1 LIVDTVMQFM
11 SRFLFVPVF
20 LLIHAFA
27 EAQFTYSID
36 QSIHVEIDGKK
47 LAMPWAGGLNAAQ
60 INTMDLNGDNKQD
73 LVVFDRTAN
82 KVVTFLNQN
91 NQYVYSPDYESSF
104 PVEVDQWML
113 LRDFNCDGKKDIFT
127 GDPFGMV
134 AFINTTQPGKQISW
148 RPFNP
153 DLSNKPRP
161 ILTLGFSGNISVK
174 INGGDIP
181 AIDDVDGDGDLDILN
196 FYFVGQG
203 VEWHK
208 NVSARCD
215 TIQLERITREWGDFQ
230 ECNCGKVSFDG
241 GITCINPGGR
251 TQHTVGRSL
260 LSIDFDNDGA
270 PELFFSE
277 ESCTNLY
284 LLNNEG
290 TAGNAAMTSFSTFP
304 STGPLSMP
312 FFPAP
317 YSEDVDFDGVP
328 DLIVSPNLGSRTA
341 ADAPFL
347 VDFQKSLYLFKNT
360 GTKQLPQFNFSKPN
374 FLQGE
379 MIDVGDNSVP
389 AFFDFDGDGDQDMFV
404 SNYTKTSLSSTVYQ
418 FENIG
423 SAQAPSFKLI
433 NEDFFSLSI
442 LNQYNF
448 KIQFADMNG
457 DAKIDLA
464 FSASAKRTGLTEIY
478 FLANSANDKFVIND
492 PVLKETN
499 FLIAFSENWTI
510 VDVDQDGLN
519 DILVGN
525 DTGGMEYWKNE
536 GPTTAYKYTLVSSSF
551 LGIENSTDR
560 QNLAMTAADLDADG
574 LADLVVG
581 DQRGKLSIFGDFRAQ
596 NSNLAG
602 AESIIFNEQTKKY
615 ESRNL
620 GGRAWPA
627 TANLFN
633 SNSPSII
640 VGNTLGGLIIL
651 KNDGGKELPTQPQI
665 TIYPN
670 PYTFSEASPLK
681 IRADRNV
688 TVQFYNL
695 LGQRISNSYFIPANQ
710 DYPINVSPLAAGIYV
725 AQFAWKGKTY
735 GKRFIVSN

>member
-1 LIVDTVMQFM
+1 MEFM
-11 SRFLFVPVF
+11 SRFLLFTF
-20 LLIHAFA
+20 LLVPALA
-27 EAQFTYSID
+27 EAQFTYSVD
-36 QSIHVEIDGKK
+36 QSIPVEINGKN

-60 INTMDLNGDNKQD
+60 INTMDLNGDNKPD
-73 LVVFDRTAN
+73 LVIFDRTIN
-82 KVVTFLNQN
+82 KVITFLNQN
-91 NQYVYSPDYESSF
+91 NQYIYSPDYESFF
-104 PVEVDQWML
+104 PAEVDQWML

-127 GDPFGMV
+127 SDPLGMV
-134 AFINTTQPGKQISW
+134 AFVNTTQPGKQISW
-148 RPFNP
+148 RPYNP
-153 DLSNKPRP
+153 DLSKKPKP
-161 ILTLGFSGNISVK
+161 ILTQGFNVVNLVVRIDDV
-174 INGGDIP
+174 P

-208 NVSARCD
+208 NVSTRSD
-215 TIQLERITREWGDFQ
+215 TLQLQRITQEWGNFK

-241 GITCINPGGR
+241 GITCINPIGR

-260 LSIDFDNDGA
+260 LSLDFDNDGA
-270 PELFFSE
+270 RELFFSE

-290 TAGNAAMTSFSTFP
+290 TASNAAMTSFSTFP

-312 FFPAP
+312 FFPAS

-347 VDFQKSLYLFKNT
+347 VDFQKSLYLFKNS
-360 GTKQLPQFNFSKPN
+360 GTKQLPQFNFTKSD
-374 FLQGE
+374 FLQSE
-379 MIDVGDNSVP
+379 MIDVGDYSVP

-404 SNYTKTSLSSTVYQ
+404 SNYIKASLSSTIHQ

-423 SAQAPSFKLI
+423 SAQTPSFKLI

-448 KIQFADMNG
+448 KIQFVDMNG

-464 FSASAKRTGLTEIY
+464 FSASAKRNGATEIY
-478 FLANSANDKFVIND
+478 FLANSANDKFIITD

-499 FLIAFSENWTI
+499 FLIDFSENWTI
-510 VDVDQDGLN
+510 VDVDKDGLN

-525 DTGGMEYWKNE
+525 DTGGIEYWKNQ
-536 GPTTAYKYTLVSSSF
+536 GPTTAYKYTLAKSDF
-551 LGIENSTDR
+551 LGIGNSTDR
-560 QNLAMTAADLDADG
+560 QNLTMTAADLDADG
-574 LADLVVG
+574 LAELIVG

-596 NSNLAG
+596 NANLAG
-602 AESIIFNEQTKKY
+602 AENIIFNEQTKNY

-620 GGRAWPA
+620 GGRAWPT

-633 SNSPSII
+633 SNTPSII
-640 VGNTLGGLIIL
+640 VGNTLGGLMIL
-651 KNDGGKELPTQPQI
+651 KNDGGKELPGQPEI
-665 TIYPN
+665 SIYPN
-670 PYTFSEASPLK
+670 PYTFSEAIPLK

-695 LGQRISNSYFIPANQ
+695 LGQKISGSYFIPADQ

-735 GKRFIVSN
+735 GKRFVVSN